1 MSNLLSCWQG
11 DKALAWSISGLC
23 YLVYLAFLNL
33 GTQEQIPKM
42 GDKGDTG
49 SLVLLG
55 PRARAIHFSQWIVR
69 SEKQVE
75 AKSQLQWYGWEEME
89 VPTAGAPGLC
99 WACSVCEEH
108 LFPRELG
115 YAQGP
120 LGGLRTFVIPSRT
133 GLPPIHKPMHIRG
146 KESKRKGR
154 PRLRLMTSMPTWV
167 FCVGIWRTRA
177 SVLWSKFSSR
187 ASKAQCTPLSWR
199 FPG

>member
-11 DKALAWSISGLC
+11 DKALAWRSSGLC

-33 GTQEQIPKM
+33 GTQKQIPRMETKEIQLLW
-42 GDKGDTG
+42 
-49 SLVLLG
+49 SFLG
-55 PRARAIHFSQWIVR
+55 PRTRAIHFPLWIVR

-75 AKSQLQWYGWEEME
+75 EKSQLQWCSWEEME
-89 VPTAGAPGLC
+89 VPTAVAPGLC
-99 WACSVCEEH
+99 WACSVSEEC
-108 LFPRELG
+108 LFARELG

-133 GLPPIHKPMHIRG
+133 GLPPIQKPMHIRG
-146 KESKRKGR
+146 RESKKGR
-154 PRLRLMTSMPTWV
+154 PRLRWMTRMPTWV

-187 ASKAQCTPLSWR
+187 ASKAPCTPLSWR
-199 FPG
+199 FPA